1 MFRIKATPDEG
12 ETYEFVAKSRD
23 VVVWEKTGK
32 NRSLGMLQE
41 QRRFTD
47 IYSLAHVA
55 ARRLGLFT
63 GSLEEFEKA
72 VDLEVLPEEEPDP
85 TQSAR

>member
-1 MFRIKATPDEG
+1 MFKFVATPDEG
-12 ETYEFVAKSRD
+12 EPYEFVARSRD

-32 NRSLGMLQE
+32 NRSLGALQE
-41 QRRFTD
+41 TRRFTD

-55 ARRLGLFT
+55 ARRLGLFS
-63 GSLEEFEKA
+63 GSLDDFEKA